1 MKYSNIV
8 EISGDSK
15 DVVRVDFTCFVDGVK
30 TREDVGYFT
39 SKEWTDVEC
48 LADELLNLSFN
59 PASAADD
66 EEDEEDFERFYTN
79 FASDVD
85 RAQERFNNEMIVK
98 HISLIGENYDADD
111 MIDFDVEGET
121 VSEHVSALES
131 CDCNDSNIVI
141 NSLDCYDDGRDLPH
155 EVFSRCCE
163 LWSESKHC

>member
-15 DVVRVDFTCFVDGVK
+15 DVVRVDFACFADGVK

-39 SKEWTDVEC
+39 SKEWSKVEC

-59 PASAADD
+59 PASADD
-66 EEDEEDFERFYTN
+66 EEDEEDFERFYSN
-79 FASDVD
+79 FACEVEH
-85 RAQERFNNEMIVK
+85 ATERFNNEMIIK

-121 VSEHVSALES
+121 VSEHVGALES
-131 CDCNDSNIVI
+131 HNLNDSNIVI
-141 NSLDCYDDGRDLPH
+141 NALDCYDDGRDLPH
-155 EVFSRCCE
+155 DVFNKCCE
-163 LWSESKHC
+163 LWAESKH

>member
-8 EISGDSK
+8 KISGDSK
-15 DVVRVDFTCFVDGVK
+15 DVVRVDFACFADGVK

-39 SKEWTDVEC
+39 KKEWADVEC

-59 PASAADD
+59 PASADD
-66 EEDEEDFERFYTN
+66 EEDEEDFEGFYTN

-85 RAQERFNNEMIVK
+85 RAQERFNNEMIIK
-98 HISLIGENYDADD
+98 HVALIGENYDADD

-131 CDCNDSNIVI
+131 HNLNDSNIII
-141 NSLDCYDDGRDLPH
+141 NALDCYDDGRDLPH
-155 EVFSRCCE
+155 DVFSRCCE

>member
-15 DVVRVDFTCFVDGVK
+15 DVVRVDFVCFADGVK

-39 SKEWTDVEC
+39 SNEWANVEC
-48 LADELLNLSFN
+48 LADKLLNLSF
-59 PASAADD
+59 SAADD
-66 EEDEEDFERFYTN
+66 EEEDFERFYTN

-85 RAQERFNNEMIVK
+85 RAQERFANEMIVK

-131 CDCNDSNIVI
+131 HNLNDSNIVI

-163 LWSESKHC
+163 LWSEYKHC

>member
-15 DVVRVDFTCFVDGVK
+15 DVVRVDFVCYADGVK

-39 SKEWTDVEC
+39 SKEWSEVEC

-66 EEDEEDFERFYTN
+66 DEEDFEGFYTN

-98 HISLIGENYDADD
+98 HVALIGENYDAEN
-111 MIDFDVEGET
+111 MIDFAVEGET

-131 CDCNDSNIVI
+131 HDINDSNIVI

-155 EVFSRCCE
+155 EVFYRCCE
-163 LWSESKHC
+163 LWAESKHC

>member
-1 MKYSNIV
+1 MKYKNEI

-15 DVVRVDFTCFVDGVK
+15 KEVRVDI
-30 TREDVGYFT
+30 
-39 SKEWTDVEC
+39 EC

-66 EEDEEDFERFYTN
+66 EEDEDFERFYTN

-85 RAQERFNNEMIVK
+85 RATERFANEMIVK
-98 HISLIGENYDADD
+98 HVALIGENYDADD

-131 CDCNDSNIVI
+131 CDCNDSNR
-141 NSLDCYDDGRDLPH
+141 SEEH
-155 EVFSRCCE
+155 TSE
-163 LWSESKHC
+163 LQSPDHLV

>member
-15 DVVRVDFTCFVDGVK
+15 DVVRVDFACFADNVK

-39 SKEWTDVEC
+39 SKEWADVKC
-48 LADELLNLSFN
+48 LADELLNLN
-59 PASAADD
+59 HASADD
-66 EEDEEDFERFYTN
+66 EENEEDFERFYTN

-85 RAQERFNNEMIVK
+85 RAQERFANEMIVK
-98 HISLIGENYDADD
+98 HVTFIGENYDADD

-131 CDCNDSNIVI
+131 HDINDSNIAI
-141 NSLDCYDDGRDLPH
+141 NSLDCYEDGRDLPH
-155 EVFSRCCE
+155 EVFNRCCE
-163 LWSESKHC
+163 LWSEYKHC

>member
-15 DVVRVDFTCFVDGVK
+15 DVVRVDFACFADGVK

-39 SKEWTDVEC
+39 SKEWTNVEC
-48 LADELLNLSFN
+48 LADDLLNLSFN

-66 EEDEEDFERFYTN
+66 EEGEEDFERFYTD

-85 RAQERFNNEMIVK
+85 RAQERFVNEMIIK

-131 CDCNDSNIVI
+131 HNLNDSNIVI
-141 NSLDCYDDGRDLPH
+141 NALDCYDDGHDLPH
-155 EVFSRCCE
+155 DVFNKCCE
-163 LWSESKHC
+163 LWSESKHW

>member
-15 DVVRVDFTCFVDGVK
+15 DVVRVDFTCLADGVK
-30 TREDVGYFT
+30 TREDVGYFS
-39 SKEWTDVEC
+39 SKEWADIEC

-66 EEDEEDFERFYTN
+66 EEDEEDFEGFYTS

-85 RAQERFNNEMIVK
+85 RATERFNNEMIVK
-98 HISLIGENYDADD
+98 HVALIGENYDADD

-141 NSLDCYDDGRDLPH
+141 NSLDCYDDGRDLPR

>member
-15 DVVRVDFTCFVDGVK
+15 DVVRVDFKCFADNVLI
-30 TREDVGYFT
+30 REDVGYFT
-39 SKEWTDVEC
+39 SNEWADVEC

-66 EEDEEDFERFYTN
+66 EEDEEDFEGFYTN

-85 RAQERFNNEMIVK
+85 RAQERFANEMIVK
-98 HISLIGENYDADD
+98 HVALIGENYDADD

-131 CDCNDSNIVI
+131 HDINDSNIVI
-141 NSLDCYDDGRDLPH
+141 NSLDCYDDGRDLPN

>member
-15 DVVRVDFTCFVDGVK
+15 DVVRVDFACFAEGVK
-30 TREDVGYFT
+30 TREDVGYFN
-39 SKEWTDVEC
+39 SKEWADVEC

-66 EEDEEDFERFYTN
+66 EEDEEDFEGFYTN

-85 RAQERFNNEMIVK
+85 RAQERFANEMIVK
-98 HISLIGENYDADD
+98 HVALIGENYDADD

-131 CDCNDSNIVI
+131 HDINDSNIVI